1 MIKTIR
7 HPYTSEQKEKIAQ
20 IVFDWLNDYAYYTTD
35 DVEKDIEDGNLGIY
49 AEELVLNL
57 VEITNTNE

>member
-1 MIKTIR
+1 MR

-20 IVFDWLNDYAYYTTD
+20 VVFDWLNDYAYYTID

-49 AEELVLNL
+49 AEELALNL

>member
-1 MIKTIR
+1 MR

-20 IVFDWLNDYAYYTTD
+20 VVFDWLNDYAYYTID

-49 AEELVLNL
+49 AEELALNL
-57 VEITNTNE
+57 VEITNTSE